1 MGRKR
6 ADRGPQGAAE
16 ADLVTAIAHF
26 RHDPLGFV
34 MFTWDW
40 GQGELAGETGPDKW
54 QIRVLHA
61 LGEASRKGEKEMA
74 AAVRIAVA
82 SGHGVGKHLKYNEK
96 IYTPSGWVEIGS
108 LKVGDRVLSGAGK
121 ACSVTGIFPQGR
133 QPLYR
138 VRFSDGSSVLAGG
151 PHRWAAKTKA
161 DRDRGKDWRVVTTDD
176 LRKGL
181 GRNWHI
187 PMAGAAEFTARPV
200 PIDPYIM
207 GYFIGNGTART
218 ASAVRISCHDEGVYE
233 RINARLPAGY
243 GMHGSSKD
251 GRYKHISRPTGNFD
265 GTPNPVYAALKGYGL
280 ADVKSPEKFVPD
292 DYLFNS
298 PEVRLELLRGLM
310 DSDGCISPRAGRENG
325 FRCVF
330 STSSEKLRDQMI
342 WLVQS
347 FGGVAGFSVDDRVGE
362 VRGGIETREVNYQ
375 VSVNLPNSIVP
386 FSIPRKVDLY
396 QRWLETTKQEP
407 FRKVVSVDMEQEDEA
422 YCISVDDP
430 NHLYLADG
438 FIVTHNTTLICWII
452 CWFISTRS
460 DPQIVVTANTATQ
473 LETKTWR
480 ELAKWWRLAINQS
493 WFQWTA
499 TKFYLKDR
507 PETHFAAAIPWSPQR
522 AQSFAGTH
530 EKKGVLIL
538 FDEASTID
546 DIIWETIEGAFTTA
560 GAFFLAFGNPT
571 QNTGRFRECWTRFKK
586 RWLTFQVDSRE
597 AKVAN
602 QEQIKQWIEDYT
614 EDSDFVRVRVKGMFP
629 RASSTQFISTEEV
642 ETAQKRQEVIVGNMP
657 TWMAFP
663 IVVGVDVARYGD
675 DQSVILVR
683 QGPKIHRIRRFEGL
697 DTVQVTYRVIETV
710 KEIQEELDATVEGI
724 FVDEGGVGAGVID
737 PLIAQGYDQAY
748 GVQFGSKALDNKTYF
763 NRVAEM
769 WWDMRKAIR
778 KDLMLPAPE
787 TTEGKDLQNDLIG
800 RQYGFDGPG
809 RIQLESK
816 EDMKKRG
823 QSSPDIA
830 DALALTYAAPVI
842 ARETETSIQKKLAL
856 IAHGMDDG
864 GTSHMAY

>member
-82 SGHGVGKHLKYNEK
+82 SGHGVGKALSNRT
-96 IYTPSGWVEIGS
+96 IVPTPD
-108 LKVGDRVLSGAGK
+108 GDRRWGDILPGDRLFGSDGKPTVVTARYDQGDRPIYRVTFDDGTSVEADADHLWKVRGRQERRNGDAGWRTMTTAQISAAGIKRPNGRGDARQWEIPAHGAVEYPWAWTPVDPYTMGAWLGDGTRLSGTLTSADPEVARKIRRAGYHVEVK
-121 ACSVTGIFPQGR
+121 PVPGNAASKVT
-133 QPLYR
+133 
-138 VRFSDGSSVLAGG
+138 V
-151 PHRWAAKTKA
+151 
-161 DRDRGKDWRVVTTDD
+161 
-176 LRKGL
+176 KGL
-181 GRNWHI
+181 PEGLRATGVWESAAHEKAI
-187 PMAGAAEFTARPV
+187 PKAFKENLT
-200 PIDPYIM
+200 
-207 GYFIGNGTART
+207 
-218 ASAVRISCHDEGVYE
+218 
-233 RINARLPAGY
+233 
-243 GMHGSSKD
+243 
-251 GRYKHISRPTGNFD
+251 
-265 GTPNPVYAALKGYGL
+265 
-280 ADVKSPEKFVPD
+280 
-292 DYLFNS
+292 
-298 PEVRLELLRGLM
+298 EVRAEVLRGLL
-310 DSDGCISPRAGRENG
+310 DTDGTVTPTGCIQFCSVSRQLAEDVAWLARSLGGKARMGAPRPSHHRNAAGEKIRGRDHYIVSLTMPDG
-325 FRCVF
+325 FRAF
-330 STSSEKLRDQMI
+330 EIERKQ
-342 WLVQS
+342 
-347 FGGVAGFSVDDRVGE
+347 AK
-362 VRGGIETREVNYQ
+362 VRATTQKRYLARWIESIEYIGIEEAMCVT
-375 VSVNLPNSIVP
+375 
-386 FSIPRKVDLY
+386 VDAPDAL
-396 QRWLETTKQEP
+396 
-407 FRKVVSVDMEQEDEA
+407 F
-422 YCISVDDP
+422 
-430 NHLYLADG
+430 LAND

-748 GVQFGSKALDNKTYF
+748 GVQFGAKALDNKTYF